1 MNVLGTGPSAVTTVA
16 LSGEIDIFSSAALR
30 ERLLGVLRGSSRLL
44 VLDLSA
50 VSFCDT
56 SGLGVLVG
64 IQRRA
69 RLMGITLALTGA
81 LPYMTQLLHTT
92 GLDRRLPTL
101 I

>member
-1 MNVLGTGPSAVTTVA
+1 MNVFDTSASTTTVR

-30 ERLLGVLRGSSRLL
+30 ERLLGELRRSSSLL
-44 VLDLSA
+44 VLDLSR
-50 VSFCDT
+50 VTFCDT

-81 LPYMTQLLHTT
+81 LPYMARLLHTT
-92 GLDRRLPTL
+92 GLDRRLPTVA
-101 I
+101 